1 MKSVRIW
8 SFFGLHFPTFGLN
21 TERHVSRS
29 DVHICFSVYQVVSGL
44 ATIINE
50 QSITFPLD
58 RRNNQLLDFQ
68 EFNVRPE
75 LTLAKLIQKKHQE
88 VRCSLDL

>member
-58 RRNNQLLDFQ
+58 KRNNQLLDFQ

-88 VRCSLDL
+88 VRCFLDL

>member
-21 TERHVSRS
+21 TERHFSRS
-29 DVHICFSVYQVVSGL
+29 DIHICFSVYQVVSGL

-58 RRNNQLLDFQ
+58 GRNNQLLDFQ
-68 EFNVRPE
+68 KFSVRPE

-88 VRCSLDL
+88 VRCFLDL

>member
-8 SFFGLHFPTFGLN
+8 SFFGLHFPTFGRN

-88 VRCSLDL
+88 VRCFLDL

>member
-68 EFNVRPE
+68 KFNVRPE

-88 VRCSLDL
+88 VRCFLDL

>member
-88 VRCSLDL
+88 VRCFLDL